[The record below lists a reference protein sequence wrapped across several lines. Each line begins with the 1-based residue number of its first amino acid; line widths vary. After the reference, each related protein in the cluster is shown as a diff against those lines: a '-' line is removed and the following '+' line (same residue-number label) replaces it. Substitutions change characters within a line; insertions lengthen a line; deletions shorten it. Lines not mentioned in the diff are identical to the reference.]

1 MLDPVLLKQIRKI
14 QIIAKNLVSS
24 ELMGNYQAAFKGQGL
39 DFEEVR
45 EYVPG
50 DDVRRIDWNVTAR
63 MQTPYVKI
71 FREQKELTIYLFVD
85 ISASTRAEFGSRTRQ
100 KTSAEFAALIAYLA
114 KFNQDKVG
122 LILFSDQVELHIPPG
137 SGRGH
142 IWKMIK
148 STVDTKPKSKG
159 TNLNAALEHFLKIQK
174 RRTMVFVIS
183 DFVDVSF
190 GKTLRVMSAKHDV
203 VGIGVEDHRDQE
215 IPNVGM
221 VDLVDSETGEQ
232 FSVNTSQQ
240 DFRDVYQKQATSKR
254 SQLEKSFFQ
263 RGAHFIWHGPKDSTV
278 QTIRDLMKKRTGRLS
293 R

>member
-1 MLDPVLLKQIRKI
+1 
-14 QIIAKNLVSS
+14 
-24 ELMGNYQAAFKGQGL
+24 MGNYQAAFKGQGL

-63 MQTPYVKI
+63 MQVPHVKI
-71 FREQKELTIYLFVD
+71 FKEQKELTIYLFVD
-85 ISASTRAEFGSRTRQ
+85 ISASARAESGSFTRQ

-122 LILFSDQVELHIPPG
+122 LILFSDEVELHIPPG

-148 STVDTKPKSKG
+148 STMDAKPRSKG
-159 TNLNAALEHFLKIQK
+159 TNINVALDHFLKIQK
-174 RRTMVFVIS
+174 RRCMVFLIS

-203 VGIGVEDHRDQE
+203 VGIGVEDHRDQQ
-215 IPNVGM
+215 IPDVGVM
-221 VDLVDSETGEQ
+221 DIVDSESGDL
-232 FSVNTSQQ
+232 FSIDTSLK
-240 DFRDVYQKQATSKR
+240 DFRATYQKQANAKR
-254 SQLEKSFFQ
+254 AELEKSFFG
-263 RGAHFIWHGPKDSTV
+263 RGAHFVWHSPTGSTV
-278 QTIRDLMKKRTGRLS
+278 QTIRDLMQKRTGRLS